1 MGLGLDWQIG
11 NGFKLGCQIGT
22 IWTGIGFAPDWQCI
36 DTGLAMH

>member
-22 IWTGIGFAPDWQCI
+22 ILAMDWHWIC
-36 DTGLAMH
+36 TGLAMH